1 MSEFLEKI
9 KKLYVF
15 EWFEE
20 NFLQKIINQSQIE
33 NFSKWDEIILEWEKS
48 WKAFVIIS
56 GIVSIIKNWKNINT
70 LFEWDI
76 FWEISL
82 VTNEKR
88 TATVKAE
95 TDIKVLTF
103 YKNTLLE
110 IINTLP
116 NWELIK
122 NTILNR
128 IIMNNKINHE

>member
-1 MSEFLEKI
+1 MAEFLDKI
-9 KKLYVF
+9 KKLYIF
-15 EWFEE
+15 EWFEKS
-20 NFLQKIINQSQIE
+20 FLEKIINQSKVE
-33 NFSKWDEIILEWEKS
+33 NFNKWDVVISEWEKS

-56 GIVSIIKNWKNINT
+56 GIVSIIKSWKNINT

-95 TDIKVLTF
+95 TDIKALTF
-103 YKNTLLE
+103 DKNTLLE

-128 IIMNNKINHE
+128 IIMNNKLSHE

>member
-103 YKNTLLE
+103 DKNTLLE